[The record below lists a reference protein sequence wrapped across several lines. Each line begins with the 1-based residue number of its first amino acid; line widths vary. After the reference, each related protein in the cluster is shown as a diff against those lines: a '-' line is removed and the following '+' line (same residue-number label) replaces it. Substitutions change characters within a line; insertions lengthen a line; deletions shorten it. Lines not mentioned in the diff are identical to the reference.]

1 MDEQSPDEFEQFYR
15 SCRDRVAVHIA
26 ALTGDRAEALDHAQE
41 AFVRAWSRWAEVS
54 VMDDPEGWVRR
65 VAYNLAVSRF
75 RRARRLVLGAER
87 VEGTVEFD
95 QQGGAVLEALAGLPR
110 REREALVLKHLV
122 GLSVAEIATELTA
135 PEGTVKSWLS
145 RGRTHLS
152 AALAED
158 VEVLD
163 EAR

>member
-1 MDEQSPDEFEQFYR
+1 
-15 SCRDRVAVHIA
+15 
-26 ALTGDRAEALDHAQE
+26 
-41 AFVRAWSRWAEVS
+41 
-54 VMDDPEGWVRR
+54 MDDPEGWVRR
-65 VAYNLAVSRF
+65 VAYNLAISRF
-75 RRARRLVLGAER
+75 RRARRLVLGAEC
-87 VEGTVEFD
+87 VDGAVEFD
-95 QQGGAVLEALAGLPR
+95 ERGRVVLEALAGLPR

-122 GLSVAEIATELTA
+122 GLSVAEIARELTA

-152 AALAED
+152 AALAEE

>member
-1 MDEQSPDEFEQFYR
+1 LDEHPPDDFEQFYR
-15 SCRDRVAVHIA
+15 SCRDRVALHVA

-54 VMDDPEGWVRR
+54 AMEDPEGWVRR
-65 VAYNLAVSRF
+65 VAHNLAVSRF

-87 VEGTVEFD
+87 VDGAVEFD
-95 QQGGAVLEALAGLPR
+95 QRGRAVLEALAGLPR

-122 GLSVAEIATELTA
+122 GLSVAEIAAELSA

-145 RGRTHLS
+145 RGRTRLS
-152 AALAED
+152 AALAND
-158 VEVLD
+158 MEVLD